1 MSFGI
6 AFTCLALLPS
16 SNFLLPAGI
25 VVAERTMF
33 LASAG
38 AMLFVGALAVAVRE
52 QLRATPASIRAW
64 RFGAPVTCAALLGLG
79 GMRSWNRTRVWHD
92 NETLFRQSI
101 VDSPRSYRAY
111 FLLGSWDVHHQR
123 QRLGESELKQGMR
136 LFPYDPYMAFT
147 LAEAYRDAGMCAAA
161 LPLYRW
167 SREVEPNV
175 SGRTEYAWCL
185 MNQAQFSESKEM
197 ALEAVRAGGLVSLLH
212 QIIAY
217 DVAAMAN
224 ARDRDSTGNKPVTDI
239 GAPPSKLPDTVQK
252 AAGKAGDQTP

>member
-38 AMLFVGALAVAVRE
+38 AMLFVGALAVALRE
-52 QLRATPASIRAW
+52 QLHATPAWVRAW
-64 RFGAPVTCAALLGLG
+64 RFGAPVTCAALLGVG

-92 NETLFRQSI
+92 NETLFRQAI

-123 QRLGESELKQGMR
+123 KRLANRSSR
-136 LFPYDPYMAFT
+136 
-147 LAEAYRDAGMCAAA
+147 RDAAFPIRPLHGVHPARGVPRRRMRRGTTA
-161 LPLYRW
+161 L
-167 SREVEPNV
+167 S
-175 SGRTEYAWCL
+175 
-185 MNQAQFSESKEM
+185 
-197 ALEAVRAGGLVSLLH
+197 LV
-212 QIIAY
+212 A
-217 DVAAMAN
+217 
-224 ARDRDSTGNKPVTDI
+224 
-239 GAPPSKLPDTVQK
+239 
-252 AAGKAGDQTP
+252 